1 MTYENRVSAYEP
13 GEDIQIRLVDG
24 TTMEA
29 EYVNATD
36 SFVLVANEG
45 GQFSISAANLVWV
58 RKDLKRVEFVDD

>member
-1 MTYENRVSAYEP
+1 MTYENRVSAFKQ

-24 TTMEA
+24 TTMDA

-36 SFVLVANEG
+36 SFVLVANEE

-58 RKDLKRVEFVDD
+58 RKDLKEEENR